1 MVFLQ
6 PQRLVAL
13 FLLCVSS
20 LVYGSET
27 VLEIKQ
33 DSPNTKKAVQTAIQQ
48 VSNDLMQK
56 FIEPKKLKEQKKQIQ
71 KIISTYSNRYI
82 LYTHTAS
89 PAKQEDFF
97 VITVTIGF
105 SEENLKKIL
114 LEEDLFYSGASQL
127 RVLPLILFEDLVE
140 RENYSWWR
148 NIKPPS
154 EDIKQQISALYNQI
168 QRTLMLYGFFLIN
181 PEQAGSVYF
190 IPEELKFKVPKKTSI
205 FKLAQ
210 FFQSHLVMAGSVKIR
225 ESDVDSILNL
235 KLEIAV
241 YHAKSGRL
249 LSEIERLEKIPRKK
263 NQKVMPVAFFLKKNK
278 NFAKGL
284 GAQLKYIYQ
293 AGQISSNLLK
303 ITVKGNLSY
312 RSSNLFQQMLISKVK
327 NIKDLTENIIKSN
340 SITYIAN
347 TSADTENISKKIQDT
362 LFPGFYVYVSK
373 VKKNEIILTVTLKK

>member
-1 MVFLQ
+1 M
-6 PQRLVAL
+6 
-13 FLLCVSS
+13 
-20 LVYGSET
+20 
-27 VLEIKQ
+27 EIKQ
-33 DSPNTKKAVQTAIQQ
+33 SAPNTKKAVQTAIQQ
-48 VSNDLMQK
+48 VSNDLMEQ

-89 PAKQEDFF
+89 PTKKDDFF

-127 RVLPLILFEDLVE
+127 RILPLILFEDLVE
-140 RENYSWWR
+140 RESYGWWR
-148 NIKPPS
+148 EKKTGS
-154 EDIKQQISALYNQI
+154 KDIKQQINTFYNQI
-168 QRTLMLYGFFLIN
+168 QETLMSYGFFLIN

-190 IPEELKFKVPKKTSI
+190 IPEDLKFKTPKKSSI

-225 ESDVDSILNL
+225 ESDIDSILNL
-235 KLEIAV
+235 KLTIAV

-312 RSSNLFQQMLISKVK
+312 RSSNQFQRLLISKIK
-327 NIKDLTENIIKSN
+327 NIKDLTENIIKFD

-347 TSADTENISKKIQDT
+347 TNADIENISQKIKDT

-373 VKKNEIILTVTLKK
+373 VKKNEITLKVALKK